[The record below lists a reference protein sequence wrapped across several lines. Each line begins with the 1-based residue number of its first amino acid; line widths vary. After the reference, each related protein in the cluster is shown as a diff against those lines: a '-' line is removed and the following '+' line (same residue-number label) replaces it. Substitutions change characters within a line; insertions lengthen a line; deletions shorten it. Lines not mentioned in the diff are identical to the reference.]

1 MKTTEIFESVNLNEI
16 VTSNFNVR
24 VNFREQSIQEL
35 ANSMSENGLI
45 NPLTLRVVGKNQ
57 YEIICGERR
66 FKAAQLLGW
75 KKINAYIKDV
85 TTDQAQEL
93 CLIENIQREDISPI
107 EEAQAYQKL
116 YETTND
122 IKELITRT
130 GKSESYIRVRL
141 QLNSLIPEIAN
152 LLNQEEISLGSAA
165 VICSYS
171 EEIQR
176 EINERFYDKEAYNN
190 WFDLNKEEVR
200 KRIESNYTTQL
211 DQFKFDQNECINCK
225 DNTANF
231 SLFCE
236 GCGKCV
242 NQSCLAEKNATY
254 LLSEAIRIK
263 QENPLVVLCTS
274 PYRTTNNWVIERLKI
289 QELEIQ
295 ENANCNYYPQEPKE
309 LNLTNIKTEKEKERL
324 TKIHQN
330 RVLEYNKQ
338 MEALR
343 QKEEQGRLTR
353 YAVILDKEIEFQYR
367 EHEVKNESEELQK
380 QLKALNDKDK
390 RNQELKVI
398 NTIKDAKTFMEQKD
412 IPITKEISKRE
423 EKFIYFFMLNALN
436 PNHYTSFGLP
446 AEMYYLG
453 DKQKKEIVEQGLS
466 EEQKTIIKRDF
477 LLKNFDSYFGGGT
490 TSEFYIQ
497 FMKEH
502 FPEEITKI
510 EKKYEDVYNK
520 RFVKIKEQISTIDKQ
535 LKKAKKLPKKGKNAA

>member
-75 KKINAYIKDV
+75 EKINAYIKDV
-85 TTDQAQEL
+85 TTEEAQEL

-152 LLNQEEISLGSAA
+152 LLNQEEISLGIAA

-176 EINERFYDKEAYNN
+176 EINERFYNKDAYNN
-190 WFDLNKEEVR
+190 WFGLNKEEVR

-211 DQFKFDQNECINCK
+211 DQFKFDKNECINCK

-236 GCGKCV
+236 RCGKCV
-242 NQSCLAEKNATY
+242 NSTCLAEKNVTY

-263 QENPLVVLCTS
+263 QENPLVVLCV
-274 PYRTTNNWVIERLKI
+274 PAYGQTNDTVIERLKLKEYDI
-289 QELEIQ
+289 QEDTNCRIYPRKPEEPKLSENSTEKDKLKALSRYEEEIQ
-295 ENANCNYYPQEPKE
+295 KYDKLMEE
-309 LNLTNIKTEKEKERL
+309 LK
-324 TKIHQN
+324 
-330 RVLEYNKQ
+330 
-338 MEALR
+338 
-343 QKEEQGRLTR
+343 QKEEQGKLTR
-353 YAVILDKEIEFQYR
+353 YAVIRDKDIQFLYR
-367 EHEVKNESEELQK
+367 EHEEKNPNEELKK
-380 QLKALNDKDK
+380 QLKTLQNKDK
-390 RNQELKVI
+390 RNLELKVI
-398 NTIKDAKTFMEQKD
+398 NTIKDAKVFMEQNE
-412 IPITKEISKRE
+412 ITTSKEFSQSE

-446 AEMYYLG
+446 AETYYLG
-453 DKQKKEIVEQGLS
+453 DKQKSAIVEQELT
-466 EEQKTIIKRDF
+466 EEQKNIIKRDF

-520 RFVKIKEQISTIDKQ
+520 RFVKIKEQISAIDKQ

>member
-24 VNFREQSIQEL
+24 VNFREESIQEL
-35 ANSMSENGLI
+35 ANSMRENGLI

-66 FKAAQLLGW
+66 FKAAQFLGW
-75 KKINAYIKDV
+75 EKINAYIKNV
-85 TTDQAQEL
+85 TTEEAQEL

-152 LLNQEEISLGSAA
+152 LLNHEEISLGIAA

-176 EINERFYDKEAYNN
+176 EINAKFYNKEAYNN
-190 WFDLNKEEVR
+190 WFGLNKEEVR
-200 KRIESNYTTQL
+200 KRIESNYTSCL
-211 DQFKFDQNECINCK
+211 KDYKFDKQECASCPH
-225 DNTANF
+225 NTANF

-236 GCGKCV
+236 DSGKCV
-242 NQSCLAEKNATY
+242 NPTCLQEKNASY
-254 LLSEAIRIK
+254 LTAEAIRIK

-274 PYRTTNNWVIERLKI
+274 SYRTTNNLVIERLKI

-295 ENANCNYYPQEPKE
+295 ENANCCYYPREPKE
-309 LNLTNIKTEKEKERL
+309 PDLTNIKTQKEKERL

-330 RVLEYNKQ
+330 RVLEYKKQ

-412 IPITKEISKRE
+412 IPITREISKSE

-446 AEMYYLG
+446 AETYYLG
-453 DKQKKEIVEQGLS
+453 DKQKSAILEQELTES
-466 EEQKTIIKRDF
+466 QKAIIKRDF
-477 LLKNFDSYFGGGT
+477 LLRNFDSYFGSGT

-502 FPEEITKI
+502 FPEEIMKI

-520 RFVKIKEQISTIDKQ
+520 RFVKIKEQISAIDKQ
-535 LKKAKKLPKKGKNAA
+535 LKKAKKLPKTGKNAA

>member
-75 KKINAYIKDV
+75 EKINAYIKDV
-85 TTDQAQEL
+85 TTEEAQEL

-152 LLNQEEISLGSAA
+152 LLNQEEISLGIAA

-176 EINERFYDKEAYNN
+176 EINAKFYNKEAYNN
-190 WFDLNKEEVR
+190 WFGLNKEEVR

-231 SLFCE
+231 SLFCDD
-236 GCGKCV
+236 CGKCV
-242 NQSCLAEKNATY
+242 NPTCLQEKNASY
-254 LLSEAIRIK
+254 LTAEAIRIK

-274 PYRTTNNWVIERLKI
+274 PYRTTNNAVIERLKI

-295 ENANCNYYPQEPKE
+295 ENANCCYYPREPKE
-309 LNLTNIKTEKEKERL
+309 PDLTNIKTQKEKERL

-330 RVLEYNKQ
+330 KVQEYNKQ
-338 MEALR
+338 MGTLR

-353 YAVILDKEIEFQYR
+353 YVVILDKEIEFQYR

-390 RNQELKVI
+390 RNQELKTI
-398 NTIKDAKTFMEQKD
+398 NTIKDAKVFMEQNE
-412 IPITKEISKRE
+412 ITTSKAISDME
-423 EKFIYFFMLNALN
+423 EKFIFYFMLNALN
-436 PNHYTSFGLP
+436 SNHYTSFGLP
-446 AEMYYLG
+446 TETYNLA
-453 DKQKKEIVEQGLS
+453 DKQKKAIVEQGLT
-466 EEQKTIIKRDF
+466 EEQKNIIKRDF

-502 FPEEITKI
+502 FPEEIMKI

-520 RFVKIKEQISTIDKQ
+520 RFVKIKEQISAIDKQ
-535 LKKAKKLPKKGKNAA
+535 LKKAKKLPKRGKNAA

>member
-1 MKTTEIFESVNLNEI
+1 MKTTEIFESIKLSEI
-16 VTSNFNVR
+16 ETSNFNVR
-24 VNFREQSIQEL
+24 RKFNADTLDEL
-35 ANSMSENGLI
+35 AISMQKNGLI
-45 NPLTLRVVGKNQ
+45 NPLTLRSVGKNK

-66 FKAAQLLGW
+66 YHAAQLLGW
-75 KKINAYIKDV
+75 ERINAYIKDV
-85 TTDQAQEL
+85 TTEEAQEL

-152 LLNQEEISLGSAA
+152 LLNQEEISLGIAA

-176 EINERFYDKEAYNN
+176 EINERFYNKDAYNN
-190 WFDLNKEEVR
+190 WFGLNKEEVR
-200 KRIESNYTTQL
+200 KRIESHYTTQL
-211 DQFKFDQNECINCK
+211 DQFKFDKNECLNCK

-231 SLFCE
+231 SLFHD
-236 GCGKCV
+236 GRGKCV
-242 NQSCLAEKNATY
+242 NPICLQEKNATY

-274 PYRTTNNWVIERLKI
+274 PYRTMNNLVIERLKI
-289 QELEIQ
+289 QEFEIQ
-295 ENANCNYYPQEPKE
+295 ENAHCCYYPQEPKE
-309 LNLTNIKTEKEKERL
+309 PDLTHIKTQKEKERL
-324 TKIHQN
+324 TKLHQN
-330 RVLEYNKQ
+330 KVQEYNKQ
-338 MEALR
+338 MGILR
-343 QKEEQGRLTR
+343 QKEEQGKLTR

-367 EHEVKNESEELQK
+367 EHEVKNETEELQK
-380 QLKALNDKDK
+380 QLKVLNDKDK

-412 IPITKEISKRE
+412 IPITKAISKNE

-436 PNHYTSFGLP
+436 PNHYSSFELP
-446 AEMYYLG
+446 ENTYYLES
-453 DKQKKEIVEQGLS
+453 KQKKEIVERGLN

-477 LLKNFDSYFGGGT
+477 LLKNFDSYFDSGT
-490 TSEFYIQ
+490 TSKFYIE

-535 LKKAKKLPKKGKNAA
+535 LKKVRKLHKTGKKAA

>member
-1 MKTTEIFESVNLNEI
+1 MKTKEIFESVNLNEI

-24 VNFREQSIQEL
+24 VNFSDESIQEL
-35 ANSMSENGLI
+35 ANSMSKNGLI

-66 FKAAQLLGW
+66 FKAAQLLDW
-75 KKINAYIKDV
+75 KSINAYIKDV
-85 TTDQAQEL
+85 TTEEAQEL

-141 QLNSLIPEIAN
+141 QLNSLIPEIVN
-152 LLNQEEISLGSAA
+152 LLNQEEISLGIAA

-176 EINERFYDKEAYNN
+176 EINERFYNKDAYNN
-190 WFDLNKEEVR
+190 WFGLNKEEVR

-211 DQFKFDQNECINCK
+211 NQFKFDKNECLNCK

-231 SLFCE
+231 SLFHD
-236 GCGKCV
+236 GRGKCV
-242 NQSCLAEKNATY
+242 NPICLQEKNATY

-274 PYRTTNNWVIERLKI
+274 PYRTMNNLVIERLKI
-289 QELEIQ
+289 QEFEIQ
-295 ENANCNYYPQEPKE
+295 ENAHCCYYPQEPKE
-309 LNLTNIKTEKEKERL
+309 PDLTHIKTQKEKERL
-324 TKIHQN
+324 TKLHQN
-330 RVLEYNKQ
+330 KVQEYNKQ
-338 MEALR
+338 MGILR
-343 QKEEQGRLTR
+343 QKEEQGKLTR
-353 YAVILDKEIEFQYR
+353 YAVILDKEIELQYR
-367 EHEVKNESEELQK
+367 EHEVKNETEELQK
-380 QLKALNDKDK
+380 QLKVLNDKDK

-412 IPITKEISKRE
+412 IPITKAISKNE

-436 PNHYTSFGLP
+436 PNHYSSFELP
-446 AEMYYLG
+446 ENTYYLES
-453 DKQKKEIVEQGLS
+453 KQKKEIVERGLN

-477 LLKNFDSYFGGGT
+477 LLKNFDSYFGSGT
-490 TSEFYIQ
+490 TSEFYIE

-535 LKKAKKLPKKGKNAA
+535 LKKAKKLHKTGKKAA

>member
-75 KKINAYIKDV
+75 EKINAYIKDV
-85 TTDQAQEL
+85 TTEEAQEL

-152 LLNQEEISLGSAA
+152 LLNQEEISLGIAA

-176 EINERFYDKEAYNN
+176 EINAKFYNKEAYNN
-190 WFDLNKEEVR
+190 WFGLNKEEVR

-231 SLFCE
+231 SLFCDD
-236 GCGKCV
+236 CGKCV
-242 NQSCLAEKNATY
+242 NPTCLQEKNASY
-254 LLSEAIRIK
+254 LTAETIRIK

-274 PYRTTNNWVIERLKI
+274 PYRTTNNAVIERLKI

-295 ENANCNYYPQEPKE
+295 EHANCCYYPREPKE
-309 LNLTNIKTEKEKERL
+309 PDLTNIKTQKEKERL

-330 RVLEYNKQ
+330 KVQEYNKQ
-338 MEALR
+338 MGTLR

-353 YAVILDKEIEFQYR
+353 YVVILDKEIEFQYR

-390 RNQELKVI
+390 RNQELKTI
-398 NTIKDAKTFMEQKD
+398 NTIKDAKVFMEQNE
-412 IPITKEISKRE
+412 ITTSKEFSQSE

-446 AEMYYLG
+446 TYYLG
-453 DKQKKEIVEQGLS
+453 DKQKSAIVEQELT
-466 EEQKTIIKRDF
+466 EEQKNIIKRDF

-502 FPEEITKI
+502 FPEEIMKI

-520 RFVKIKEQISTIDKQ
+520 RFVKIKEQISAIDKQ
-535 LKKAKKLPKKGKNAA
+535 LKKAKKLPKRGKNAA